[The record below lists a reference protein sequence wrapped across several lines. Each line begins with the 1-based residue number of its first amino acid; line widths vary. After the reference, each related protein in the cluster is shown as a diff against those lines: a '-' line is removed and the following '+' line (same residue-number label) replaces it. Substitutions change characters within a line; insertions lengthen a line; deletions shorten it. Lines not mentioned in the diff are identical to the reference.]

1 MNKLKILLY
10 AIVGNLCKV
19 RIWFH
24 LWFNIKPKRSEKVAE
39 NVIVSLTSYGRRVAK
54 CAPYAVFSMIV
65 QTMRPEK
72 ITLWLDKEKWN
83 DGNLPFALKRMQS
96 WGMIEVEYCRDVRS
110 YTKLIPALKKY
121 PDKAIITIDD
131 DIYYSKNLVIHLFN
145 QHRKLSDTIIASRLC
160 SGSYNYEGKDYKFPL
175 GTGGILYPPKCL
187 SNTVFDENIFM
198 SLCPSLDDL
207 WFYTI
212 SLLKGTKF
220 CILSKSLVSYYHVD
234 AFYQRTHSGSK
245 LHDIV
250 RIENNE
256 TLKSLLHH
264 FDILKSNM

>member
-1 MNKLKILLY
+1 MNKLKIFLQ
-10 AIVGNLCKV
+10 AIIGNLCKIRV
-19 RIWFH
+19 W
-24 LWFNIKPKRSEKVAE
+24 LYLGLNIKPKQSERIAE
-39 NVIVSLTSYGRRVAK
+39 NVIVSLTSYGRRVSK

-83 DGNLPFALKRMQS
+83 DRNLPFALKRMQN
-96 WGMIEVEYCRDVRS
+96 WGVVEVVYCRDVRS

-131 DIYYSKNLVIHLFN
+131 DIFYSKNLIIHLFN
-145 QHRKLSDTIIASRLC
+145 QHRKLSNTIIASRLC
-160 SGSYNYEGKDYKFPL
+160 SGTYNYEGKDYKFPL

-207 WFYTI
+207 WFYTM

-220 CILSKSLVSYYHVD
+220 CILSKSLISYYHVD
-234 AFYQRTHSGSK
+234 AFYQRTHCGSK

-256 TLKSLLHH
+256 TLKSLLQH
-264 FDILKSNM
+264 FNILKSNI